1 MKHFKDF
8 TDDVGGVIIGDVMFS
23 GQLYYEGRP
32 QRGRFY
38 ARDDVEL
45 GRIAKSLKAQILEDC
60 GPAAYLIY
68 PDVDAW
74 TMKIQ

>member
-1 MKHFKDF
+1 MKHFNYF

-23 GQLYYEGRP
+23 GQLYYEGRS

-38 ARDDVEL
+38 ARDDAEL
-45 GRIAKSLKAQILEDC
+45 NRIAKSLKAQILKDC
-60 GPAAYLIY
+60 GSASHLIY
-68 PDVDAW
+68 PDDDAW